1 MKIAVLTGS
10 PHKNGTTTLLADRF
24 IEGARAKGHEVYRFD
39 AAFRNI
45 HPCLGCDACG
55 MSGPCVHKD
64 DIETEA
70 IQKFYIMTVPVQQV
84 LVVTLYFTS
93 IMMTQQPLHFIK

>member
-1 MKIAVLTGS
+1 MNRREFLKISCSGLITLYLSGYVL
-10 PHKNGTTTLLADRF
+10 NM
-24 IEGARAKGHEVYRFD
+24 
-39 AAFRNI
+39 N
-45 HPCLGCDACG
+45 
-55 MSGPCVHKD
+55 GPCVHKD